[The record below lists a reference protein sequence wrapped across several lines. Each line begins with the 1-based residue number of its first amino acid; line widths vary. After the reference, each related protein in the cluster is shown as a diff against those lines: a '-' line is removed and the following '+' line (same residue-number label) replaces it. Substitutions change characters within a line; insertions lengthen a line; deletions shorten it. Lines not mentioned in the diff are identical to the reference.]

1 MRGIISLVIIVVG
14 SFIIATGVGVW
25 AASNT
30 NHPAVGV
37 KAAYVADFQRVGAGR
52 RRARLQAMNYWRC
65 CQFDTLQSA
74 PGWRETECNSI
85 S

>member
-30 NHPAVGV
+30 NHPAAGV
-37 KAAYVADFQRVGAGR
+37 KAAYVADSSEWEPADGAPV
-52 RRARLQAMNYWRC
+52 
-65 CQFDTLQSA
+65 FK
-74 PGWRETECNSI
+74 P
-85 S
+85 